1 MAEDKEQSPLTNF
14 SNFKDEL
21 NKEVIALTAL
31 FTVLFIKF
39 NEDSSK
45 QCRKSKERISIFDS
59 QCSPQCI
66 FKNLLLNDD
75 SCCVSEDTSK
85 D

>member
-31 FTVLFIKF
+31 FTGFFIKS
-39 NEDSSK
+39 NKDSNK
-45 QCRKSKERISIFDS
+45 QCMNSKGQISIFDS
-59 QCSPQCI
+59 
-66 FKNLLLNDD
+66 
-75 SCCVSEDTSK
+75 
-85 D
+85 

>member
-31 FTVLFIKF
+31 FTGFFIKS
-39 NEDSSK
+39 NKDSNKQFRNSK
-45 QCRKSKERISIFDS
+45 GQISIFDS
-59 QCSPQCI
+59 
-66 FKNLLLNDD
+66 
-75 SCCVSEDTSK
+75 
-85 D
+85 